1 MTKSAQSLATRA
13 IHAGEPRP
21 GILGAVIAPVFQSA
35 SFEYTGV
42 KDRQGPRYLRLN
54 NTPNHLWLHR
64 KLASLENAEDALSTA
79 SGMAAISTS
88 LLSMLGSGDH
98 LLAQNCLYGGTY
110 DLLTQDLPALGIA
123 ADFFDPSA
131 PRSWKSLLRPN
142 TKAIYVETLSNP
154 LLGVGDLEGVVRFA
168 REHRLI
174 SLIDNTFASPVNF
187 RPAEWGF
194 DLSLHSATKYLNGHA
209 DIVAGAVI
217 GKADLVARVKRRLDH
232 LGGCLDPHSAF
243 LLNRGL
249 KTLVLRVERQN
260 ASALGLARFLAR
272 HPAVGKVNHPGL
284 PSHPEARRARRLLD
298 GFGGVLSFELRGG
311 LKAARRLLSR
321 LALPI
326 VAPSVGGVETLIT
339 LPIMTS
345 HRSLSSAERRR
356 LGIADGLV
364 RLSLGVEDAG
374 DLILD
379 FKQALQS
386 ASGADRL
393 SA

>member
-1 MTKSAQSLATRA
+1 MKKSAQGLATRA

-21 GILGAVIAPVFQSA
+21 GILGAVTAPVFQSA
-35 SFEYTGV
+35 SFEYSGAN
-42 KDRQGPRYLRLN
+42 DPQDLRYIRLN
-54 NTPNHLWLHR
+54 NTPNHRWLHE
-64 KLASLENAEDALSTA
+64 KLASLENAEDALSTS
-79 SGMAAISTS
+79 SGMAAISTT
-88 LLSMLGSGDH
+88 LLAILGSGDH

-110 DLLTQDLPALGIA
+110 DLLTNDLPALGIS
-123 ADFFDPSA
+123 ADFIDPNA

-142 TKAIYVETLSNP
+142 TKAIYVETISNP
-154 LLGVGDLEGVVRFA
+154 LLGVGDLEAVVRFA

-174 SLIDNTFASPVNF
+174 ALIDNTFASPVNF

-194 DLSLHSATKYLNGHA
+194 DLSLHSATKYLNGHT

-217 GKADLVARVKRRLDH
+217 GKAALVARVKRRLDH
-232 LGGCLDPHSAF
+232 LGGCLDPHTAF

-260 ASALGLARFLAR
+260 ASALQLARFLLL
-272 HPAVGKVNHPGL
+272 HPAVIAVNHPGL
-284 PSHPEARRARRLLD
+284 PSHPAARRARRLFD
-298 GFGGVLSFELRGG
+298 GFGGMLSFELRGG

-321 LALPI
+321 LVLPI
-326 VAPSVGGVETLIT
+326 VAPSLGGVETLIT

-345 HRSLSSAERRR
+345 HRSLTREERRR

-364 RLSLGVEDAG
+364 RLSVGVEDAQ

-379 FKQALQS
+379 FAQALK
-386 ASGADRL
+386 
-393 SA
+393 